1 MTVLRKRI
9 ICMML
14 LITMAFVIPANAAS
28 TRAISVEP
36 DINFDGTRATCS
48 VLIFG
53 DRTTDEIVAT
63 MELRQ
68 GGRHIDDWSASGYGI
83 LKISETATVARNTTY
98 TLEIEY
104 SVNGDSKTP
113 VSISRTN
120 R

>member
-1 MTVLRKRI
+1 MRKRI

-14 LITMAFVIPANAAS
+14 LITMVFVIPANAAS
-28 TRAISVEP
+28 TRAISVVP
-36 DINFDGTRATCS
+36 DIEFDGTEATCTVS
-48 VLIFG
+48 IIG
-53 DRTTDEIVAT
+53 DRTTDEIEAT

-68 GGRHIDDWSASGYGI
+68 GGRLIDDWSASGYGI
-83 LKISETATVARNTTY
+83 LKIRETATVARNTTY

>member
-1 MTVLRKRI
+1 MIKRI

-14 LITMAFVIPANAAS
+14 LITMAFIIPANAAS
-28 TRAISVEP
+28 TRTISVVP
-36 DINFDGTRATCS
+36 DIEFDGTRATCS
-48 VLIFG
+48 VSIAG
-53 DRTTDEIVAT
+53 NRSTDKIDAT

-68 GGRHIDDWSASGYGI
+68 GGRLIDDWSASGYGI
-83 LKISETATVARNTTY
+83 LKIRETATVARNTTY

>member
-1 MTVLRKRI
+1 MRKRI

-14 LITMAFVIPANAAS
+14 LITMAFVVPVNAAS
-28 TRAISVEP
+28 TRAITVVP
-36 DINFDGTRATCS
+36 DIEFDGTEATCT
-48 VLIFG
+48 VRIVG
-53 DRTTDEIVAT
+53 DRTTDKIEAT

-68 GGRHIDDWSASGYGI
+68 GSRLIDDWSASGNGF
-83 LKISETATVARNTTY
+83 LEISKTATVARNTTY
-98 TLEIEY
+98 TLTVEY

>member
-1 MTVLRKRI
+1 MRKRI

-14 LITMAFVIPANAAS
+14 LITMAFVIPAHAAS
-28 TRAISVEP
+28 TRTISVVP
-36 DINFDGTRATCS
+36 DLAFNGTRATCS
-48 VLIFG
+48 VSIVG
-53 DRTTDEIVAT
+53 NRTTDKIEAT

-68 GGRHIDDWSASGYGI
+68 GSRLIDDWSASGYGI
-83 LKISETATVARNTTY
+83 LKIRETATVARNTTY

>member
-1 MTVLRKRI
+1 MRKRI

-14 LITMAFVIPANAAS
+14 LITMAFVIPANAA
-28 TRAISVEP
+28 TRTISVVP
-36 DINFDGTRATCS
+36 DIEFDGTRATCS
-48 VLIFG
+48 VLIVG
-53 DRTTDEIVAT
+53 NRTTDEIEAT

-68 GGRHIDDWSASGYGI
+68 GGRLIDDWSASGNGF
-83 LKISETATVARNTTY
+83 LEISETVTVSRSTIY
-98 TLEIEY
+98 TLTVEY

>member
-1 MTVLRKRI
+1 MRKRI

-68 GGRHIDDWSASGYGI
+68 GGRLIDDWSASGYGI
-83 LKISETATVARNTTY
+83 LKIRETATVARNTTY

>member
-1 MTVLRKRI
+1 MRKRI

-28 TRAISVEP
+28 TRAIFVSP
-36 DINFDGTRATCS
+36 DIEFDGTKATCS
-48 VLIFG
+48 VRIIG
-53 DRTTDEIVAT
+53 DRTTDKIEAT
-63 MELRQ
+63 LELRQ
-68 GGRHIDDWSASGYGI
+68 GSRLIDDWSASGNGF
-83 LKISETATVARNTTY
+83 LEISKTATVARNTTY
-98 TLEIEY
+98 TLTVEY

>member
-1 MTVLRKRI
+1 
-9 ICMML
+9 MML

-53 DRTTDEIVAT
+53 DRTTDEIEAT

-68 GGRHIDDWSASGYGI
+68 GGRLIADWSDSGYGI
-83 LKISETATVARNTTY
+83 LKIRETATVARNTTY

-120 R
+120 K

>member
-1 MTVLRKRI
+1 MRKRI

-28 TRAISVEP
+28 TRAISVVP
-36 DINFDGTRATCS
+36 DIEFDGTKATCS
-48 VLIFG
+48 VRIIG
-53 DRTTDEIVAT
+53 DRTTDKIEAT

-68 GGRHIDDWSASGYGI
+68 GSKLIDDWSASGNGF
-83 LKISETATVARNTTY
+83 LEISKTATVARNTTY
-98 TLEIEY
+98 TLTVEY

>member
-1 MTVLRKRI
+1 MRKRI

-36 DINFDGTRATCS
+36 DIDFVGTRATCS
-48 VLIFG
+48 VLIVG
-53 DRTTDEIVAT
+53 DRTTDEIEAT

-68 GGRHIDDWSASGYGI
+68 GSRLIADWSDSGNGF
-83 LKISETATVARNTTY
+83 LEISETVSVARNTTY
-98 TLEIEY
+98 TLEVEY
-104 SVNGDSKTP
+104 SINGDSKTP

>member
-1 MTVLRKRI
+1 MRKRI

-68 GGRHIDDWSASGYGI
+68 GGRLIDDWSASGYGI
-83 LKISETATVARNTTY
+83 LKIRETATVARNTTY
-98 TLEIEY
+98 TLTVEY

-113 VSISRTN
+113 VSISRTSK
-120 R
+120 

>member
-1 MTVLRKRI
+1 
-9 ICMML
+9 MML

-36 DINFDGTRATCS
+36 DIDFVGTRATCS
-48 VLIFG
+48 VLIVG
-53 DRTTDEIVAT
+53 DRTTDEIEAT

-68 GGRHIDDWSASGYGI
+68 GSRLIADWSDSGNGF
-83 LKISETATVARNTTY
+83 LEISETVSVARNTTY
-98 TLEIEY
+98 TLEVEY
-104 SVNGDSKTP
+104 SINGDSKTP

>member
-1 MTVLRKRI
+1 MRKRI

-36 DINFDGTRATCS
+36 DIDFVGTRATCS
-48 VLIFG
+48 VLIVG
-53 DRTTDEIVAT
+53 DRTTDEIEAT

-68 GGRHIDDWSASGYGI
+68 GGRLIADWSDSGYGI
-83 LKISETATVARNTTY
+83 LKIRETATVARNTTY

-120 R
+120 K

>member
-1 MTVLRKRI
+1 MRKRI

-83 LKISETATVARNTTY
+83 LKIRETATVARNTTY

>member
-1 MTVLRKRI
+1 MRKRI

-68 GGRHIDDWSASGYGI
+68 GGRLIDDWSASGNGF
-83 LKISETATVARNTTY
+83 LEISETVTVARNATY
-98 TLEIEY
+98 TLEVEY
-104 SVNGDSKTP
+104 SINGDSKTP

>member
-1 MTVLRKRI
+1 MRKRI

-14 LITMAFVIPANAAS
+14 LITMAFVIPANAA
-28 TRAISVEP
+28 TRTISVVP
-36 DINFDGTRATCS
+36 DIEFDGTRATCS
-48 VLIFG
+48 VLIVG
-53 DRTTDEIVAT
+53 NRTTDEIEAT

-68 GGRHIDDWSASGYGI
+68 GDRLIDDWSASGNGF
-83 LKISETATVARNTTY
+83 LEISETVTVSRSTTY
-98 TLEIEY
+98 TLTIEY

>member
-1 MTVLRKRI
+1 
-9 ICMML
+9 MML

-68 GGRHIDDWSASGYGI
+68 GGRLIDDWSASGYGI
-83 LKISETATVARNTTY
+83 LKIRETATVARNTTY

>member
-1 MTVLRKRI
+1 MRKKI

-14 LITMAFVIPANAAS
+14 LITMVFVIPANAAS
-28 TRAISVEP
+28 TRAISVVP
-36 DINFDGTRATCS
+36 DIEFDGTEATCTVS
-48 VLIFG
+48 IIG
-53 DRTTDEIVAT
+53 DRTTDEIEAT

-68 GGRHIDDWSASGYGI
+68 GGRLIDDWSASGYGI
-83 LKISETATVARNTTY
+83 LKIRETATVARNTTY

>member
-1 MTVLRKRI
+1 MRKRI

-68 GGRHIDDWSASGYGI
+68 GGRLIDDWSASGYGI
-83 LKISETATVARNTTY
+83 LKIRETATVTRNTTY

-113 VSISRTN
+113 ISISRTN

>member
-1 MTVLRKRI
+1 MRKKI

-14 LITMAFVIPANAAS
+14 LITMVFVIPANAAS
-28 TRAISVEP
+28 TRAISVVP
-36 DINFDGTRATCS
+36 DIEFDGTEATCTVS
-48 VLIFG
+48 IIG
-53 DRTTDEIVAT
+53 DRTTDEIEAT

-68 GGRHIDDWSASGYGI
+68 GGRLIDDWSASGYGI
-83 LKISETATVARNTTY
+83 LKIHETATVARNTTY

>member
-68 GGRHIDDWSASGYGI
+68 GGRHIDDW
-83 LKISETATVARNTTY
+83 RNRSQKHNLY
-98 TLEIEY
+98 A
-104 SVNGDSKTP
+104 GD
-113 VSISRTN
+113 
-120 R
+120 